1 LPDAL
6 LARMREGRALTL
18 RTALAQRVTLLKQDY
33 VHFIADAASL
43 EERLQPLTPLHGK
56 ATLARWSGL
65 AATGDWDALVG
76 ELLERHYDPAYA
88 RSLDANFSSARDGL
102 DVDVR
107 DASHAGFDALAHE
120 VLAAVE
126 RGQVISTF

>member
-1 LPDAL
+1 
-6 LARMREGRALTL
+6 
-18 RTALAQRVTLLKQDY
+18 LLKQDY
-33 VHFIADAASL
+33 AHFIGEAVSL
-43 EERLQPLTPLHGK
+43 EERLRPLTPLHGK
-56 ATLARWSGL
+56 ATLARWTAL

-88 RSLDANFSSARDGL
+88 RSLDANFSSARHGL

-120 VLAAVE
+120 VLAMVE
-126 RGQVISTF
+126 RGQAIPTF